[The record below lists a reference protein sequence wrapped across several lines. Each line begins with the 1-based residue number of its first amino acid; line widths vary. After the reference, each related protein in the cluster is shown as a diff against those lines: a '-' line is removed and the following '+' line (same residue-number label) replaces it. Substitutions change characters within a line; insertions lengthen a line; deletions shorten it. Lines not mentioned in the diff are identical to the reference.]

1 MSNVRCINL
10 PSCDTPSVLLAFT
23 EVLVT
28 CIWRAKLAGAQMAQ
42 LQLKVISF
50 VCFLQLSS
58 NLQTDIAFLERQINQ
73 RKQKFGVEVYELMD
87 QLELDTGMSTDEKEA
102 KIRLAFDSARKD
114 IAITQAKIEVKQ
126 EEMAVL
132 ENESKSSKTS
142 IPPSDGVVLSN
153 GQPME
158 EEYGLSK

>member
-1 MSNVRCINL
+1 MLIL
-10 PSCDTPSVLLAFT
+10 AASCYLTHLIRF
-23 EVLVT
+23 LVCDRLT
-28 CIWRAKLAGAQMAQ
+28 FYSRSATATATL
-42 LQLKVISF
+42 
-50 VCFLQLSS
+50 
-58 NLQTDIAFLERQINQ
+58 LQTDIAFLERQINQ

-87 QLELDTGMSTDEKEA
+87 QLELDTGMPTEEKEA

-114 IAITQAKIEVKQ
+114 IAVTQAKIEVKQ

-132 ENESKSSKTS
+132 EDEAKASKNA

-158 EEYGLSK
+158 QEYGLSK

>member
-1 MSNVRCINL
+1 MH
-10 PSCDTPSVLLAFT
+10 P
-23 EVLVT
+23 
-28 CIWRAKLAGAQMAQ
+28 KLACPYCLLDLAH
-42 LQLKVISF
+42 LISRTANAT
-50 VCFLQLSS
+50 L
-58 NLQTDIAFLERQINQ
+58 LQTDIAFLERQINQ

-87 QLELDTGMSTDEKEA
+87 QLELDTGMPTEEKEA

-114 IAITQAKIEVKQ
+114 IAVTQAKIEVKQ

-132 ENESKSSKTS
+132 ENEAKASKTS

-158 EEYGLSK
+158 QEYGLSK